1 MKKSRSAS
9 APGQNG
15 IPYKVYKK
23 CPRILKHLWRLLKV
37 VWRKGKIPSCWQQ
50 AEGCFTQKEE
60 KLENITQFRT
70 ISLLNVE
77 GKIFFSVL
85 ARRMTSYMTGNS
97 YVDTSVQ
104 KGRVPGFS
112 GCVEHTSVISQ
123 LINEAKVNKKDL
135 TVVWLDLA
143 NAYGTIPHTLIE
155 ESLKQA
161 LQRDYQELFWW
172 NKLAV
177 YNQLQQV
184 YNNVA
189 TTTERNSDWMQ
200 HLRYPI
206 RDGNEYDH

>member
-1 MKKSRSAS
+1 
-9 APGQNG
+9 
-15 IPYKVYKK
+15 
-23 CPRILKHLWRLLKV
+23 
-37 VWRKGKIPSCWQQ
+37 
-50 AEGCFTQKEE
+50 
-60 KLENITQFRT
+60 
-70 ISLLNVE
+70 
-77 GKIFFSVL
+77 
-85 ARRMTSYMTGNS
+85 MTGNS

-104 KGRVPGFS
+104 KGGVPGFS

-135 TVVWLDLA
+135 AVVWLDLA

-189 TTTERNSDWMQ
+189 TTTERNSDWMR

-206 RDGNEYDH
+206 RDGN